1 MISCDFAILAA
12 LDVGALIGFL
22 IGAFDND
29 DDDDDPALAALAAL
43 DDDDDDEDE
52 DDPALAALAALEF
65 GAVGSTFFSS
75 ASAAFASSPRAEDAI
90 AKRSWS
96 NASGKLPTQSAAISR
111 TQPQS
116 TSICLGQAANA
127 ISRTQPH
134 SAALSRNQSHLPRML
149 GSSSF
154 KRASAA
160 RIFSDS

>member
-1 MISCDFAILAA
+1 MISCDLAILAA

-29 DDDDDPALAALAAL
+29 DDD
-43 DDDDDDEDE
+43 

-96 NASGKLPTQSAAISR
+96 NASGKLPTQSDAISLN
-111 TQPQS
+111 QPQS
-116 TSICLGQAANA
+116 AAINLNLPRA
-127 ISRTQPH
+127 GCQRNQPH
-134 SAALSRNQSHLPRML
+134 SAAISRNQPHLPRVL

>member
-1 MISCDFAILAA
+1 VISCDLAILAA

-29 DDDDDPALAALAAL
+29 DDD
-43 DDDDDDEDE
+43 

-111 TQPQS
+111 
-116 TSICLGQAANA
+116 N
-127 ISRTQPH
+127 
-134 SAALSRNQSHLPRML
+134 
-149 GSSSF
+149 
-154 KRASAA
+154 
-160 RIFSDS
+160 